1 MVKPVTVTFRGD
13 EGLTLEADTYGD
25 PVRGTV
31 LLAHGGGQTRHAW
44 ARACASLSA
53 SGWRAV
59 AMDLRGHGQSQ
70 WSPSGDYR
78 IQRFAGD
85 LVQVAEQLG
94 GRPAVVGASLGGIAG
109 MVVEAMAAPGTFSS
123 LTLVD
128 VTPQM
133 EPAGIAKVMG
143 FMGERASI
151 GFSDLE
157 DAADFIA
164 NYLPHRPRP
173 RDLSGLAKNLRLHPD
188 GRYRWHWDPRFVT
201 SVAESRTSYAT
212 GSFQEQLGAIDTPIH
227 LIRGSISELVSRE
240 AADAFLA
247 AVPHAHFT
255 DVENAGHM
263 LVGDRNDIFVD
274 AVLDFLKDIDVHAEA
289 HRELGRVR

>member
-94 GRPAVVGASLGGIAG
+94 AARLWWAHRWAASRGWLWK
-109 MVVEAMAAPGTFSS
+109 PW
-123 LTLVD
+123 
-128 VTPQM
+128 
-133 EPAGIAKVMG
+133 
-143 FMGERASI
+143 
-151 GFSDLE
+151 
-157 DAADFIA
+157 
-164 NYLPHRPRP
+164 
-173 RDLSGLAKNLRLHPD
+173 LHPE
-188 GRYRWHWDPRFVT
+188 P
-201 SVAESRTSYAT
+201 SR
-212 GSFQEQLGAIDTPIH
+212 
-227 LIRGSISELVSRE
+227 R
-240 AADAFLA
+240 
-247 AVPHAHFT
+247 
-255 DVENAGHM
+255 
-263 LVGDRNDIFVD
+263 
-274 AVLDFLKDIDVHAEA
+274 
-289 HRELGRVR
+289 

>member
-1 MVKPVTVTFRGD
+1 MVKPAAVTFRGD
-13 EGLTLEADTYGD
+13 EDLTLAGDAYGD

-44 ARACASLSA
+44 AKACTSLAA

-59 AMDLRGHGQSQ
+59 AVDLRGHGESD

-94 GRPAVVGASLGGIAG
+94 DRPALVGASLGGIAG
-109 MVVEAMAAPGTFSS
+109 MVVEAMSAPGTFSS

-143 FMGERASI
+143 FMAERVGVGFASL
-151 GFSDLE
+151 DE
-157 DAADFIA
+157 VADFIA
-164 NYLPHRPRP
+164 SYLPHRPRP
-173 RDLSGLAKNLRLHPD
+173 KDLSGLTKNLRLHPD

-201 SVAESRTSYAT
+201 SVAESRSAYAT
-212 GSFQEQLGAIDTPIH
+212 GSFEDQLSAVNAPIH
-227 LIRGSISELVSRE
+227 LIRGRMSELVSRE

-247 AVPHAHFT
+247 AVPHARFT
-255 DVENAGHM
+255 DVEDAGHM
-263 LVGDRNDIFVD
+263 VAGDRNDIFVE
-274 AVLDFLKDIDVHAEA
+274 AVLGFLNRDDA
-289 HRELGRVR
+289 

>member
-1 MVKPVTVTFRGD
+1 MVKPATVTFRGD
-13 EGLTLEADTYGD
+13 EDVTLAADTYGD

-44 ARACASLSA
+44 AKACTSLSA

-59 AMDLRGHGQSQ
+59 AVDLRGHGESQ

-94 GRPAVVGASLGGIAG
+94 DRPALVGASLGGIAG
-109 MVVEAMAAPGTFSS
+109 MVVEAISAPGTFSS

-143 FMGERASI
+143 FMAERVGV
-151 GFSDLE
+151 GFADLD

-164 NYLPHRPRP
+164 SYLPHRPRP
-173 RDLSGLAKNLRLHPD
+173 TDLSGLAKNLRLHPD

-201 SVAESRTSYAT
+201 SVSESRASYAT
-212 GSFQEQLGAIDTPIH
+212 GSFQDQLGAIDTPIH
-227 LIRGSISELVSRE
+227 LVRGRMSELVSRE
-240 AADAFLA
+240 SADAFRA
-247 AVPHAHFT
+247 AVPHARFT

-263 LVGDRNDIFVD
+263 VAGDRNDMFVD
-274 AVLDFLKDIDVHAEA
+274 AVLDFLNGTAA
-289 HRELGRVR
+289 